1 MKIVVDARMYNM
13 SGIGTYIQN
22 LIKSGCYQIALG
34 NKEELKDIKQI
45 DKIIEYNS
53 SIYGIKEQLKFPYK
67 ELKKEK
73 IDVLH
78 VPHYNVPIF
87 YKGDMVVTIHDLT
100 HLVYSEFLDN
110 KLAKYYAKI
119 MLKIAAKK
127 AKTIITVSENTK
139 KDILKYFKVDE
150 NKIKVIY
157 SGVKENLKQKPK
169 EQLKY
174 LYEKFNIPK
183 DKKILMYVGNLKPHK
198 NLEKLLQA
206 FSKMQSRDE
215 TTLLLVGKA
224 FENYNIL
231 EQKEEELKIK
241 DKVIHTGIIEERE
254 LCDLYNLAD
263 LFVFPSLYEGFGFPV
278 IEAMAC
284 GTKVV
289 SSNTSSLP
297 EVGGDVIPYFNPEDV
312 DEMAEVIEK
321 ELKRDETEEEKQ
333 RRIEWAKKFEWKKTI
348 EETKKA
354 FIQTDK

>member
-53 SIYGIKEQLKFPYK
+53 PIYGIKEQLKFPYK

-73 IDVLH
+73 IDILH

-119 MLKIAAKK
+119 MLKIATKK

-333 RRIEWAKKFEWKKTI
+333 RRIEWAKRFEWKKTI